1 LGRRQLTTGGLLMLL
16 PKARGRRRNE
26 EGERGVHYRDGV
38 KGAVTMA
45 DGAGR
50 DRSGLGPGK
59 RRKTCARS
67 PLPFLARTGSSGTR
81 DGGRRRQAGHGR
93 GGNGAA
99 AWSET
104 GESSERGRGGF
115 YGVVMSVWVERKP
128 TSSGTGARELR
139 GEGTGSRTQ
148 GQTAWAMARRQ
159 ALLPVHGAGT
169 EREKQRLGQE
179 RKGENGGG

>member
-1 LGRRQLTTGGLLMLL
+1 
-16 PKARGRRRNE
+16 
-26 EGERGVHYRDGV
+26 
-38 KGAVTMA
+38 MA

-50 DRSGLGPGK
+50 DRSGLVPGK

-81 DGGRRRQAGHGR
+81 DSGRRRQAGHGR

-115 YGVVMSVWVERKP
+115 YGVVMLVWEERKP
-128 TSSGTGARELR
+128 TSSGIGARELR
-139 GEGTGSRTQ
+139 GEGTGSRAR

-169 EREKQRLGQE
+169 EREKQRLAE
-179 RKGENGGG
+179 RGTGKTEGE